1 MQWGEVLL
9 EFGTGGAPADGDS
22 SPVLDGNTAY
32 FKVLSKVSKL
42 TQIGVTLFIF
52 YCFVLISFQDE
63 TSYSISDL
71 KEATKYLAKVQAIT
85 RGGEGLVAFVTFD
98 TPMVSYKQTCK
109 YRKRL
114 VLK

>member
-52 YCFVLISFQDE
+52 IVLF
-63 TSYSISDL
+63 
-71 KEATKYLAKVQAIT
+71 
-85 RGGEGLVAFVTFD
+85 
-98 TPMVSYKQTCK
+98 
-109 YRKRL
+109 
-114 VLK
+114 